1 MVAASVLDGTSQ
13 GIRGTRIVK
22 ELFSPGGDRSR
33 QRSSSEVKRA
43 EEGNDDLVNHPLQK
57 IKCRQQSRRV
67 RPRRL
72 SE

>member
-1 MVAASVLDGTSQ
+1 MVVELFFPSGVIGLDSVL
-13 GIRGTRIVK
+13 
-22 ELFSPGGDRSR
+22 
-33 QRSSSEVKRA
+33 SSEVKRA

-57 IKCRQQSRRV
+57 NKCRYKSARV